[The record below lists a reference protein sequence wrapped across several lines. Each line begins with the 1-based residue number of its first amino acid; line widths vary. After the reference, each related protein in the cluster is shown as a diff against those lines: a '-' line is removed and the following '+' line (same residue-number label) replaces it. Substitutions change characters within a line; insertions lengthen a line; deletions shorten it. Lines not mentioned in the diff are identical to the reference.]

1 MTTMTRH
8 TTLSLSAITA
18 QARRVRLISLSL
30 GALIGIGATA
40 YLPQARAAAAEP
52 TGIKAPAKPA
62 GPSLKER
69 KERRAKIAKTTK
81 RAVIVGG
88 GAAAA
93 AAIDAKLAPLPQ
105 ASAEQVA
112 AAQRVLIGKYE
123 CEFKK
128 SVLVDRNDANP
139 GYVNLTEGRQVWVM
153 KPVVSS
159 TGTIRLEDTRGEA
172 LMLQIATKS
181 MLMNVK
187 TGQRMVDGC
196 MHEVQRVAM
205 EEMSRNPKPSVFNLD
220 GNKAAASTA
229 P

>member
-1 MTTMTRH
+1 MTRH

-40 YLPQARAAAAEP
+40 YLPQAHAAAATEP

-62 GPSLKER
+62 GPSVKER
-69 KERRAKIAKTTK
+69 KERRAKTAKK
-81 RAVIVGG
+81 AVIVG

-93 AAIDAKLAPLPQ
+93 AIETKLAPLPE
-105 ASAEQVA
+105 ASHEQIA

-220 GNKAAASTA
+220 GNKAAAPTA

>member
-1 MTTMTRH
+1 MTRH

-40 YLPQARAAAAEP
+40 YLPQAHAAAATEP
-52 TGIKAPAKPA
+52 TGIKAPAKPK
-62 GPSLKER
+62 GPSVKER
-69 KERRAKIAKTTK
+69 KERRAKTTK
-81 RAVIVGG
+81 KAVIVG

-93 AAIDAKLAPLPQ
+93 AIETKLTPLPE
-105 ASAEQVA
+105 ASHEQIA

-220 GNKAAASTA
+220 GNKAAAPTA

>member
-1 MTTMTRH
+1 MTRH
-8 TTLSLSAITA
+8 TTLPLNALAA

-30 GALIGIGATA
+30 GAVIGVWATT
-40 YLPQARAAAAEP
+40 YLPQVHAAAATEP

-62 GPSLKER
+62 GPSIKER
-69 KERRAKIAKTTK
+69 KERRAKTTK
-81 RAVIVGG
+81 KAVIVG

-93 AAIDAKLAPLPQ
+93 AIETKLAPLPE
-105 ASAEQVA
+105 ASADQIA

-139 GYVNLTEGRQVWVM
+139 GYVNLSEGRQVWVM

-205 EEMSRNPKPSVFNLD
+205 EEMRRNPPPSVFNLD
-220 GNKAAASTA
+220 GKAPAAAFHTA

>member
-1 MTTMTRH
+1 MTLMTRH

-40 YLPQARAAAAEP
+40 YLPKAHAAAATEP

-62 GPSLKER
+62 GPSVKER
-69 KERRAKIAKTTK
+69 KERRAKTAKK
-81 RAVIVGG
+81 AVIVG

-93 AAIDAKLAPLPQ
+93 AIETKLAPLPE
-105 ASAEQVA
+105 ASHEQIA

-220 GNKAAASTA
+220 GKAGAAAPTA

>member
-1 MTTMTRH
+1 MTRH
-8 TTLSLSAITA
+8 TTLSLNALAA

-30 GALIGIGATA
+30 GAVIGVWATT
-40 YLPQARAAAAEP
+40 YLPQVHAATATEP

-62 GPSLKER
+62 GPSMKER
-69 KERRAKIAKTTK
+69 KERRAKTTK
-81 RAVIVGG
+81 KAVIVG

-93 AAIDAKLAPLPQ
+93 AIETKLAPLPE
-105 ASAEQVA
+105 ASADQIA

-139 GYVNLTEGRQVWVM
+139 GYVNLSEGRQVWVM

-205 EEMSRNPKPSVFNLD
+205 EEMRRNPPPSVFNLD
-220 GNKAAASTA
+220 GKAPAAAAHTA

>member
-1 MTTMTRH
+1 MTRH
-8 TTLSLSAITA
+8 TTLSLNALAA
-18 QARRVRLISLSL
+18 QSRRVRLMSLSL
-30 GALIGIGATA
+30 GALIGMWATV
-40 YLPQARAAAAEP
+40 YLPQVHAAATTEP
-52 TGIKAPAKPA
+52 TGVKAPAKPK

-69 KERRAKIAKTTK
+69 KERKVSAAKKA
-81 RAVIVGG
+81 AV
-88 GAAAA
+88 AAGVET
-93 AAIDAKLAPLPQ
+93 KLAPLPE
-105 ASAEQVA
+105 ASGEQIA

-205 EEMSRNPKPSVFNLD
+205 EEMRRNPPPSVFNLD
-220 GNKAAASTA
+220 GKSPPPAAAAATA

>member
-1 MTTMTRH
+1 MTRH

-40 YLPQARAAAAEP
+40 YLPQAHAAAATEP
-52 TGIKAPAKPA
+52 TGIKAPAKPV
-62 GPSLKER
+62 GPSVKER
-69 KERRAKIAKTTK
+69 KERRAKTAKK
-81 RAVIVGG
+81 AVIVG

-93 AAIDAKLAPLPQ
+93 AIETKLAPLPE
-105 ASAEQVA
+105 ASHEQIA
-112 AAQRVLIGKYE
+112 AAQHVLIGKYE

-220 GNKAAASTA
+220 GNKAAAPTA

>member
-1 MTTMTRH
+1 MTRQ
-8 TTLSLSAITA
+8 TTLPLNALVA
-18 QARRVRLISLSL
+18 QARRVRLMSLSL
-30 GALIGIGATA
+30 GAVIGVWATA
-40 YLPQARAAAAEP
+40 YLPQVHAATATEP

-69 KERRAKIAKTTK
+69 KERRAKTAK
-81 RAVIVGG
+81 RAIIT
-88 GAAAA
+88 GAAGTAA
-93 AAIDAKLAPLPQ
+93 TAAIATKLAPLPE
-105 ASAEQVA
+105 ASSEQIA
-112 AAQRVLIGKYE
+112 ASKRVLIGKYE

-128 SVLVDRNDANP
+128 SVLVEGNDANP

-196 MHEVQRVAM
+196 MHEVQRLAM
-205 EEMSRNPKPSVFNLD
+205 EEVRRNPPPSVFNLD
-220 GNKAAASTA
+220 GKSPPAPTAAAPA

>member
-1 MTTMTRH
+1 MTRH

-40 YLPQARAAAAEP
+40 YLPKAHAAAATEP

-62 GPSLKER
+62 GPSVKER
-69 KERRAKIAKTTK
+69 KERRAKTAKK
-81 RAVIVGG
+81 AVIVG

-93 AAIDAKLAPLPQ
+93 AIETKLAPLPE
-105 ASAEQVA
+105 ASHEQIA

-220 GNKAAASTA
+220 GNKAAAPTA

>member
-1 MTTMTRH
+1 MTRQ
-8 TTLSLSAITA
+8 TTLPLNALVA
-18 QARRVRLISLSL
+18 QARRVRLMSLSL
-30 GALIGIGATA
+30 GAMIGVWATV
-40 YLPQARAAAAEP
+40 YLPQVHAAATEP
-52 TGIKAPAKPA
+52 TGIKAPAKPK

-69 KERRAKIAKTTK
+69 KERKVSSAKK
-81 RAVIVGG
+81 
-88 GAAAA
+88 
-93 AAIDAKLAPLPQ
+93 AAIAAGVETKLAPLPE
-105 ASAEQVA
+105 ASGEQIA

-205 EEMSRNPKPSVFNLD
+205 EEMRRNPPPSVFNLD
-220 GNKAAASTA
+220 GKSPAATTAAAPA

>member
-1 MTTMTRH
+1 MTPMNRH
-8 TTLSLSAITA
+8 TTLSLSAINA
-18 QARRVRLISLSL
+18 QARRVRLVSLSL
-30 GALIGIGATA
+30 GAVIGIWATA
-40 YLPQARAAAAEP
+40 YLPQAHAASATEP
-52 TGIKAPAKPA
+52 TGIKAPAKPK
-62 GPSLKER
+62 GPSVKER
-69 KERRAKIAKTTK
+69 KERRAKTARK
-81 RAVIVGG
+81 AVIVG

-93 AAIDAKLAPLPQ
+93 AIETKLAPLPE
-105 ASAEQVA
+105 ASAEQIS

-220 GNKAAASTA
+220 GKAAAAPTA

>member
-1 MTTMTRH
+1 MTRH
-8 TTLSLSAITA
+8 TTLPLNALVA
-18 QARRVRLISLSL
+18 QARRVRLMSLSL
-30 GALIGIGATA
+30 GAVIGVWATA
-40 YLPQARAAAAEP
+40 YLPQVHAATTTEP
-52 TGIKAPAKPA
+52 TGIKSPAKPK

-69 KERRAKIAKTTK
+69 KERRAATSKKA
-81 RAVIVGG
+81 AV
-88 GAAAA
+88 AAAVET
-93 AAIDAKLAPLPQ
+93 KLAPLPE
-105 ASAEQVA
+105 ASGEQIA
-112 AAQRVLIGKYE
+112 AAKRVLIGKYE

-128 SVLVDRNDANP
+128 SVVVEGNDANP
-139 GYVNLTEGRQVWVM
+139 GYINLTEGRQVWVM

-196 MHEVQRVAM
+196 MHEVQRLAM
-205 EEMSRNPKPSVFNLD
+205 EEMRRNPPPSVFNLD
-220 GNKAAASTA
+220 GKSPPATTAAAPA

>member
-1 MTTMTRH
+1 MTRH
-8 TTLSLSAITA
+8 TTLPLNALVA
-18 QARRVRLISLSL
+18 QARRVRLMSLSL
-30 GALIGIGATA
+30 GAVIGVWATA
-40 YLPQARAAAAEP
+40 YLPQVHAATTTEP
-52 TGIKAPAKPA
+52 TGIKAPAKPK

-69 KERRAKIAKTTK
+69 KERRAATSKKA
-81 RAVIVGG
+81 AV
-88 GAAAA
+88 AAAVET
-93 AAIDAKLAPLPQ
+93 KLAPLPE
-105 ASAEQVA
+105 ASGEQIA
-112 AAQRVLIGKYE
+112 AAKRVLIGKYE

-128 SVLVDRNDANP
+128 SVVVEGNDANP
-139 GYVNLTEGRQVWVM
+139 GYINLTEGRQVWVM

-196 MHEVQRVAM
+196 MHEVQRLAM
-205 EEMSRNPKPSVFNLD
+205 EEMRRNPPPSVFNLD
-220 GNKAAASTA
+220 GKSPPATTAAAPA